1 MKIDL
6 KSTVI
11 VICYGIISWQAMRIA
26 NSVDTLNV
34 NMASIVATVDQ
45 HEKRLDKGGL

>member
-6 KSTVI
+6 KSAAI
-11 VICYGIISWQAMRIA
+11 VVCYGIISWQAIRIA
-26 NSVDTLNV
+26 NSVDVLNIA
-34 NMASIVATVDQ
+34 MAKVVTQVEN